1 MEQNT
6 TLEILK
12 HAILLEKRGKVFY
25 ANAAENSKDP
35 DVKNIFRIMAAEED
49 QHIDFLT
56 EQFQNFRDLGKFD
69 FSESSESG
77 DHSIADQVITKSIT
91 KKISAVSFEASAIS
105 LAIDMEN
112 RAIAAYSERANTA
125 SDDNEKKFYQWLAD
139 WERGHHKIL
148 FELDQELKEKIWMD
162 NSFWAF

>member
-1 MEQNT
+1 MEQPT

-12 HAILLEKRGKVFY
+12 HAILLEKRGKIFY

-35 DVKNIFRIMAAEED
+35 DVKNIFRIMALEED

-56 EQFQNFRDLGKFD
+56 QQFHNYRDAGKFNFTD
-69 FSESSESG
+69 SSDSG
-77 DHSIADQVITKSIT
+77 DNSIADQVITKSIT
-91 KKISAVSFEASAIS
+91 EKISAVSFEASAIS

-112 RAIAAYSERANTA
+112 RAIDAYSKRAQTA
-125 SDDNEKKFYQWLAD
+125 IDPDEKKFYQWLAD